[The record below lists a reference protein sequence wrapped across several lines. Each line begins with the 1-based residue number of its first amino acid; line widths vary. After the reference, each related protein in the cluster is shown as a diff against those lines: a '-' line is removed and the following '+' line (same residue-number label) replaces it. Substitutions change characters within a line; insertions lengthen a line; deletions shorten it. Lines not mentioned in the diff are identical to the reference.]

1 MSGIKN
7 IAGSA
12 FAETSVTEVSLS
24 GCKILDTHLFSECR
38 KLKKI
43 SVSGIKQIQSKTF
56 AFIPGLKKIIFGKEV
71 TSLEENT
78 VYHCTNLRTVSFKTQ
93 KPLKW
98 SSGAWGGKEG
108 KMFVGCTKLRDVY
121 MNSKSLLK
129 GSENS
134 WMDAFDKKKVTIHV
148 PKKLYQKYEDSPY
161 IYCKVAAQK

>member
-1 MSGIKN
+1 M
-7 IAGSA
+7 
-12 FAETSVTEVSLS
+12 
-24 GCKILDTHLFSECR
+24 
-38 KLKKI
+38 
-43 SVSGIKQIQSKTF
+43 
-56 AFIPGLKKIIFGKEV
+56 
-71 TSLEENT
+71 
-78 VYHCTNLRTVSFKTQ
+78 RTVSFKTQ

-148 PKKLYQKYEDSPY
+148 PKKLYKKYEDSPY

>member
-1 MSGIKN
+1 MLLKIQNGSSHITLGGKKIKGIAGRSFANNQKIKKLKLSGIKN

-71 TSLEENT
+71 TRQYSISL
-78 VYHCTNLRTVSFKTQ
+78 Y
-93 KPLKW
+93 
-98 SSGAWGGKEG
+98 
-108 KMFVGCTKLRDVY
+108 
-121 MNSKSLLK
+121 
-129 GSENS
+129 
-134 WMDAFDKKKVTIHV
+134 
-148 PKKLYQKYEDSPY
+148 
-161 IYCKVAAQK
+161 